1 MFFSNN
7 KYEEVSTMRILT
19 MNEMRQVKGREPV
32 TLTGIMLYVAVAAGI
47 SAIIKVLTSGK
58 GRVKLPGI
66 SMEWS

>member
-1 MFFSNN
+1 MHVMTM
-7 KYEEVSTMRILT
+7 EEMCL
-19 MNEMRQVKGREPV
+19 VKGKEPV
-32 TLTGIMLYVAVAAGI
+32 TLTGVMLYVAVAAGI

>member
-1 MFFSNN
+1 MMH
-7 KYEEVSTMRILT
+7 EMTMD
-19 MNEMRQVKGREPV
+19 EMRNVKGRDPV
-32 TLTGIMLYVAVAAGI
+32 TLTGIMLYVAVAAGV